1 MLCRPSFLRRSAV
14 VAAGTLGIAML
25 GVVAPPVGAIAL
37 SAAAACV
44 DEHGHEPAAALRSKS
59 GGQQDPN
66 AFTNGTTTDPLAGRP
81 LSKKAAGSVVVPTVV
96 HVIHNGAVGKLG
108 SGQISRQMNVLNAA
122 YAGATGKGAAV
133 TPFRFELTKVNYVD
147 NAAWYTFDYGDRNEK
162 AAKNALRVGGPETL
176 NVYLNAT
183 PVFLGWATFPDAYSR
198 FPKMDGV
205 VVLNDSL
212 PGGPLAKYSEGD
224 TLVHEVGHW
233 LSLFHTF
240 QNSCSNVGDYVA
252 DTAPEKDP
260 AFNCPVGLDTCP
272 APGTDPIR
280 NFMDYSQD
288 SCMYLFTPGQST
300 RMATAW
306 DSFRRAA

>member
-1 MLCRPSFLRRSAV
+1 MLYRLSFLRRSAV

-37 SAAAACV
+37 SAAACV
-44 DEHGHEPAAALRSKS
+44 DQADAASVTLRTKA

-66 AFTNGTTTDPLAGRP
+66 AFANGSTTDPLAGRP
-81 LSKKAAGSVVVPTVV
+81 PARKAAGSVVVPTVI
-96 HVIHNGAVGKLG
+96 HVIHSGPVGKIG
-108 SGQISRQMNVLNAA
+108 SGQISRQLNVLNAS
-122 YAGATGKGAAV
+122 YAGATGRGAAA

-147 NAAWYTFDYGDRNEK
+147 NAAWYTFNYGDRNEK

-176 NVYLNAT
+176 NIYVNAT
-183 PVFLGWATFPDAYSR
+183 PVYLGWATFPDAYSR

-205 VVLNDSL
+205 VALNDTL

-233 LSLFHTF
+233 LQLFHTF

-260 AFNCPVGLDTCP
+260 AFDCPVGRDTCP

-306 DSFRRAA
+306 DTYRRPA